1 MYFDNMDEL
10 PMCRDHFGCLLHAP
24 DGIGNV
30 ASAPKKTKRERKN
43 KKKCCNDNVRYSFG
57 GHAAKTVNESLT
69 HTPDKLTSRQA
80 LKLHMQVIAWLFK
93 LLLWYP
99 ETETH

>member
-1 MYFDNMDEL
+1 MHEL
-10 PMCRDHFGCLLHAP
+10 SMCGDHLGCLLHAS
-24 DGIGNV
+24 DCIENI
-30 ASAPKKTKRERKN
+30 ASAPKKKMDRK
-43 KKKCCNDNVRYSFG
+43 KHKKCCNGNVRYSFG
-57 GHAAKTVNESLT
+57 GHAAKTVGESLT

-93 LLLWYP
+93 LLLWHP